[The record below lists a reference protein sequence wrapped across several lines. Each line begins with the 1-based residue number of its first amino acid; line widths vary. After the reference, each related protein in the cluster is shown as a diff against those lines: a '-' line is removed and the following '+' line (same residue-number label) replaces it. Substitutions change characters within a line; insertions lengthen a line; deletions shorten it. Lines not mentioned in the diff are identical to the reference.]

1 MLSELKS
8 GLTLSPDNDLDLQQI
23 VRRIRNSIANGRF
36 EVEAEERPQKDKPES
51 IKKLFFGMKIKKV
64 KTLKL
69 HCLSNKFVSF
79 SIHFLMR

>member
-36 EVEAEERPQKDKPES
+36 EVEAE
-51 IKKLFFGMKIKKV
+51 
-64 KTLKL
+64 
-69 HCLSNKFVSF
+69 
-79 SIHFLMR
+79 